1 LVSEEVGKIIENL
14 DIVTKLKDFGS
25 IFKDYIFLY
34 FFFVF
39 YKKKKNSLS
48 CHEVQIFHLLFSAYA
63 FFTRKS
69 RKIKETKVIYG
80 LKA

>member
-25 IFKDYIFLY
+25 IFL
-34 FFFVF
+34 FFCFF
-39 YKKKKNSLS
+39 YAKKKKNSLS

>member
-25 IFKDYIFLY
+25 IFQDYC
-34 FFFVF
+34 FV
-39 YKKKKNSLS
+39 YAKKKKNSLS

-63 FFTRKS
+63 FFKIKS
-69 RKIKETKVIYG
+69 SKIKETKVIYG